1 MRSHGNFRA
10 IQLDNKFG
18 ICDQFVIAEAETL
31 FSTMA
36 AIEGI
41 PDGGFDAD
49 HLKSIHKHILGDM
62 YEWAGEF
69 RTAKISVGA
78 GHIESVAPPALIE
91 KETERVLSDM
101 RNEKVADM
109 PAHEFA
115 DRMAGYYTRLY
126 AISPFPDGNARTA
139 RYLIDK
145 FADQHDMEVRWD
157 EMPADAFHTA
167 VEKSLAGN
175 SGGLRTL
182 LRHVTD
188 YKDLYDMHSV
198 DSIKSKVSG
207 IVEQAGLSDRVLP
220 SQEISTHAEL
230 QRMAAF
236 AKLEITRD
244 LERFST
250 GQRTVRDWFQTSA
263 QHDMESQR
271 DHQKGHQLLSEAI
284 DSFNNSRP
292 RSPGLG

>member
-1 MRSHGNFRA
+1 MKSHGNFRA

-18 ICDQFVIAEAETL
+18 ITDQFVIAEAETL

-41 PDGGFDAD
+41 PEGNFDID
-49 HLKSIHKHILGDM
+49 HLKAIHKHILGDM

-91 KETERVLSDM
+91 REVGRVLKDM
-101 RNEKVADM
+101 RNDKVVDM

-115 DRMAGYYTRLY
+115 DRLAGYFTRLY
-126 AISPFPDGNARTA
+126 AISPFPDGNARAA
-139 RYLIDK
+139 RYFIDK

-157 EMPADAFHTA
+157 EVPADAFATA

-182 LRHVTD
+182 MRHVTD

-207 IVEQAGLSDRVLP
+207 IVEQAGLTGRVLP
-220 SQEISTHAEL
+220 SQEIASHLDL
-230 QRMAAF
+230 QQMAAF

-244 LERFST
+244 LERFAT
-250 GQRTVRDWFQTSA
+250 GQNTARDWFNTSA
-263 QHDMESQR
+263 RHDIESQHDR
-271 DHQKGHQLLSEAI
+271 QKGHQLLNDAI
-284 DSFNNSRP
+284 SSFNNSRP